1 MSSISVKS
9 KTPMIFVIDLD
20 GTIIGDITPQIML
33 YDIAKALKTAHV
45 KYSFDTNTFKQKLK
59 NGIIRPHFESFVKTL
74 INNVPNVEFFIY
86 TASEKT
92 WAEFVIKNIEQ
103 CIGIKFNRPIFS
115 RSSCLNENRQ
125 YKKSLHFI
133 CPSLIKTLK
142 KKYGI
147 LYSKRDLLNN
157 TLIIDNN
164 NVYQQ
169 DNKVIV
175 CPTYNYRVPEN
186 IPCNINNNV
195 YNLHHQLISS
205 VLRKYINMN
214 ASNDYLMFEKEFYMY
229 YVAFLGMIM
238 KHNTKYVNDRFW
250 MHLKDI
256 IITQK
261 IEDFTER
268 NYKMIYH
275 LLKQRNM
282 IGLESKEVEPSTSTS
297 LKKATHVP
305 ILTKRASTSF
315 F

>member
-1 MSSISVKS
+1 M
-9 KTPMIFVIDLD
+9 PLIFIIDLD

-33 YDIAKALKTAHV
+33 YDVAKALKTVHV
-45 KYSFDTNTFKQKLK
+45 NGSCKFDTNAFRQKLK

-103 CIGIKFNRPIFS
+103 CIGVKFNRPIFS
-115 RSSCLNENRQ
+115 RSYCLNENRQ
-125 YKKSLHFI
+125 YKKSLQFI
-133 CPSLIKTLK
+133 YPSLIKALK

-147 LYSKRDLLNN
+147 LLSKKDLSSN

-164 NVYQQ
+164 TVYQQ
-169 DNKVIV
+169 DHKQVII

-186 IPCNINNNV
+186 IPCNISHKV
-195 YNLHHQLISS
+195 YNLHHQVINS
-205 VLRKYINMN
+205 VLKKYININ
-214 ASNDYLMFEKEFYMY
+214 ASNDYLAFEKEFYMY
-229 YVAFLGMIM
+229 YIAFLGMIM
-238 KHNTKYVNDRFW
+238 KHNTRYVNDKFW

-268 NYKMIYH
+268 NYKMIHY

-282 IGLESKEVEPSTSTS
+282 IGMEVEPSTLVN
-297 LKKATHVP
+297 LKKSTTHVP